1 MTNDKVV
8 MDIVGTH
15 KLMKLSVIVL
25 GSLSDS
31 DVGRF
36 ALPSRIRCVLALCF
50 DVPFLVMA
58 VSMLPVLHVL
68 YSWGPPHFSLVFC
81 YVLPVV
87 MSRDGD
93 VQLKPR
99 HLQ

>member
-1 MTNDKVV
+1 MTNDEVV
-8 MDIVGTH
+8 MDIVDTH

-68 YSWGPPHFSLVFC
+68 YSWGPPYFLWYSATCCQWLCLVTATC
-81 YVLPVV
+81 N
-87 MSRDGD
+87 
-93 VQLKPR
+93 
-99 HLQ
+99 